1 MRLLVDAHVFD
12 GSFQGTRTY
21 LEGLYTHMMQHK
33 DIDFFFASTKEEKL
47 KDFFGVADN
56 IHYVHLNGEGRLK
69 RLAIEFPQI
78 IKENK
83 IDYAH
88 FQYITPLFKTCREIV
103 TVHDLLFMDF
113 PQYFP
118 AKYKAKNKFFFRRS
132 AKRADVLL
140 TVSEFSKDEIVRHFG
155 INGEDIHLTYNS
167 ILPSTEI
174 ADDIDL
180 KKKYGLGKYVLTV
193 SRIEPRKNHLA
204 LLKAFAELDL
214 ANRGYQLVMV
224 GGKDL
229 EYADFFDYYNGLAE
243 YLRQSILFLQVPFCD
258 LVALYRHA
266 SLFVFPSFGEG
277 FGIPPIEA
285 IAYGCPMLCSNATAM
300 AEFGLPDEVLF
311 SPNDIEE
318 LKEKMLKQL
327 ERPLDV
333 SIYSGRVLSKYDWQ
347 QIADSFYDVLM
358 KDWNSK
364 KSITKQ
370 LNGGWYSLYNCL
382 SFLFGKTRK

>member
-12 GSFQGTRTY
+12 GRFQGTRTY
-21 LEGLYTHMMQHK
+21 LEGLYTHLTQHK
-33 DIDFFFASTKEEKL
+33 DIDFFFASTKEEQL
-47 KDFFGVADN
+47 KDIFGEADN

-78 IKENK
+78 IEENK

-88 FQYITPLFKTCREIV
+88 FQYISPLFKNCMEIV

-118 AKYKAKNKFFFRRS
+118 AKYKTKNEFLFRRS

-155 INGEDIHLTYNS
+155 IKGDNIHITYNS
-167 ILPSTEI
+167 ILPSMDI

-180 KKKYGLGKYVLTV
+180 KKKYGLDKYILTV

-204 LLKAFAELDL
+204 LLKAFVELGL
-214 ANRGYQLVMV
+214 ADQGYQLVMV

-229 EYADFFDYYNGLAE
+229 EYADFFAYYDSLSG
-243 YLRQSILFLQVPFCD
+243 YLKQSILFLQVPFSD

-266 SLFVFPSFGEG
+266 SMFVFPSYGEG

-285 IAYGCPMLCSNATAM
+285 IAYGCPLLCSNATAM
-300 AEFGLPDEVLF
+300 AEFGLPDEISFRPDDL
-311 SPNDIEE
+311 EE

-327 ERPLDV
+327 ECPLDV
-333 SIYSGRVLSKYDWQ
+333 STYSGRVLSKYDWQ
-347 QIADSFYDVLM
+347 QIADGFYDVLM
-358 KDWNSK
+358 EDWNRK
-364 KSITKQ
+364 KTMVNPANS
-370 LNGGWYSLYNCL
+370 GWKFIYRCL
-382 SFLFGKTRK
+382 SLFFGKTSK